1 MEVIIVMAIIGIM
14 SAVAIPSFLH
24 WLPNIRL
31 KSAARDMYSTIQKA
45 KLGAIKE
52 NRDWAVIFDP
62 GDNSYAICDDS
73 GDDDWTTNIGNNCFE
88 SVSLSSYQSGV
99 TYGHGNVPAG
109 QSATTPPAA
118 FPGDDVNYTNNT
130 VVFNSRGTGS
140 AGYVYLENERQETA
154 FAVGTTTSGTVK
166 LLRWQGGAWQ

>member
-1 MEVIIVMAIIGIM
+1 MEVIIVMAIIGIL

-31 KSAARDMYSTIQKA
+31 KSAARDMYSNIQKA

-52 NRDWAVIFDP
+52 NREWAVIFDP
-62 GDNSYAICDDS
+62 GNNSYAICDDS
-73 GDDDWTTNIGNNCFE
+73 GDDDWTTDVDNNCFE

-99 TYGHGNVPAG
+99 TYGRGN
-109 QSATTPPAA
+109 ATKQVTGASWGGDYVIYDPPN
-118 FPGDDVNYTNNT
+118 DVA
-130 VVFNSRGTGS
+130 VFNSRGTGS